1 MAKVKTLPMPGFVNL
16 KNAADWGFTPNNM
29 DLFGKAEEWRKQHGI
44 KPCGSDKVKIGVL
57 LIDAQN
63 DFCLPPDA
71 NGRGGTLYVG
81 GHADPKATSNNGAIE
96 DNKRVTNFLYAN
108 AGHITTI
115 TPTLDTHFPFQIF
128 FPSFWKDQNG
138 QPPAPFTAITTED
151 IRRGKFTVNPAVA
164 HFVCKGNLTWLQ
176 NYVKHYTESLEKAG
190 KYTLIIWPFHC
201 LLGTPG
207 HALNGLIA
215 EATLFHSFLRLSPGM
230 KEVKG
235 GNFLTENYSVLSPE
249 VVLDQDNR
257 AFGAQKNVEF
267 IKTLLEN
274 DHVIIT
280 GQAASHCVA
289 SSIGDLLDAINAKDP
304 DLAKKVTIL
313 TDGTSAV
320 TVPDGKGGYFA
331 DYTPQAEAAFKRFAD
346 AGMTLAKTTD
356 PIESYVKGL

>member
-1 MAKVKTLPMPGFVNL
+1 MAKVKTLPLPGFVNL
-16 KNAADWGFTPNNM
+16 KNAAEWGYTPNNM
-29 DLFGKAEEWRKQHGI
+29 ELYGRAEEWRKQHQI
-44 KPCGSDKVKIGVL
+44 KPCASDKVKVGVL

-63 DFCLPPDA
+63 DFCDPK
-71 NGRGGTLYVG
+71 GTLYVG
-81 GHADPKATSNNGAIE
+81 GYNNPKAANNNGAIE
-96 DNKRVTNFLYAN
+96 DNKRVANFLYAN
-108 AGHITTI
+108 AGVITSLTC
-115 TPTLDTHFPFQIF
+115 TLDTHFPYQIF
-128 FPSFWKDQNG
+128 FPSFWKDEEKG
-138 QPPAPFTAITTED
+138 QAPAPFTTITTED
-151 IRRGKFTVNPAVA
+151 IKKGKYTVNPGVV
-164 HFVCKGNLTWLQ
+164 HFISKGSMPWLQ
-176 NYVKHYTESLEKAG
+176 AYVRHYTEALGKAG
-190 KYTLIIWPFHC
+190 KYTLTIWPFHC

-207 HALNGLIA
+207 HTLNGLIA
-215 EATLFHSFLRLSPGM
+215 EAALFHSWLRISPGM

-249 VVLDQDNR
+249 VVVDQENR
-257 AFGAQKNVEF
+257 AIAQKNVEF

-289 SSIGDLLDAINAKDP
+289 SSIGDLLDAINTKDP

-320 TVPDGKGGYFA
+320 TVPNGKGGYFA

>member
-1 MAKVKTLPMPGFVNL
+1 MAKVKTLPLPGFVNL
-16 KNAADWGFTPNNM
+16 KNAAEWGFTPNNM
-29 DLFGKAEEWRKQHGI
+29 DLFGKAEEWRKQHGV
-44 KPCGSDKVKIGVL
+44 KPCGSDKVKVGVL

-63 DFCLPPDA
+63 DFCDPK
-71 NGRGGTLYVG
+71 GTLYVG

-96 DNKRVTNFLYAN
+96 DNKRVADFLYKN
-108 AGHITTI
+108 AGLITTL
-115 TPTLDTHFPFQIF
+115 TCTLDTHFPFQIF
-128 FPSFWKDQNG
+128 FPSFWKDANG
-138 QPPAPFTAITTED
+138 QPPAPFTEITTD
-151 IRRGKFTVNPAVA
+151 DLKKGKFTINPGVA
-164 HFVCKGNLTWLQ
+164 HFISKGNIAWLQ
-176 NYVKHYTESLEKAG
+176 NYVKHYTASLEKAG
-190 KYTLIIWPFHC
+190 KYKLTIWPFHC

-207 HALNGLIA
+207 YSLNGLIA
-215 EATLFHSFLRLSPGM
+215 EAAIFHSFLRCSPGM

-249 VVLDQDNR
+249 VVVDHENR
-257 AFGAQKNVEF
+257 AIAQKNVEF
-267 IKTLLEN
+267 IKTLLEM

-304 DLAKKVTIL
+304 DLAKKCTIL

-320 TVPDGKGGYFA
+320 TVPDGKGGYFV
-331 DYTPQAEAAFKRFAD
+331 DCTPQAEAAFKRFSD